1 MIDLS
6 EENRKEIKKNILN
19 TGNSKLTKLNTKK
32 TQNVSNEQNIISSKN
47 GLFST
52 NNDYDEEEDQ
62 FITSYETISIQVK
75 ELSLIILKFAR
86 PNYNYNSSCWT
97 C

>member
-1 MIDLS
+1 LIDLS